1 MTIPLR
7 AAMLVAALA
16 LGACAGPGSGEGWAT
31 VSGRAMYASSS
42 NVLANAM
49 LRVQLL
55 DVSRQDARADLIAET
70 TIPLEG
76 KQPPVEFSLA
86 YRREAIEPAHTYSV
100 RATILV
106 GDRLLFTTTRSYPV
120 VTRGAPSDVSVHLDA
135 ARARAAEPRR

>member
-1 MTIPLR
+1 
-7 AAMLVAALA
+7 
-16 LGACAGPGSGEGWAT
+16 
-31 VSGRAMYASSS
+31 
-42 NVLANAM
+42 M

-135 ARARAAEPRR
+135 ARAHAAEPRR